1 MNDLAPKTIGPETT
15 GDATSFE
22 AMRHAMVQSQLRTN
36 AVNDPRVVTAMAKV
50 AREAFVPEAARR
62 LAYRDTAV
70 AIGNGRYLN
79 LPIATG
85 KLLTE
90 AYLEPTDR
98 VLLVGA
104 AGGYTAAVLAGLV
117 RSTVAV
123 ESDPDLAAHAR
134 ATLAGYGN
142 VELVEGPLDQG
153 HAAGAP
159 YDVLIVDGCVESLP
173 ESLVGQIA
181 AGGRVVTGLLERG
194 VSRLASGRTIKGG
207 FGLRAFADIDCV
219 ALPGFSAPQGFA
231 F

>member
-1 MNDLAPKTIGPETT
+1 MNDLAPETT
-15 GDATSFE
+15 GDASSFE

-50 AREAFVPEAARR
+50 AREAFVPDATRQ

-90 AYLEPTDR
+90 AYLEPTDK
-98 VLLVGA
+98 VLLIGA
-104 AGGYTAAVLAGLV
+104 AGGYTAAVLAVLV
-117 RSTVAV
+117 RSVVAV
-123 ESDPDLAAHAR
+123 ESDADLAAHAR
-134 ATLAGYGN
+134 AALAGYGN
-142 VELVEGPLDQG
+142 VELVEGPLDHG
-153 HAAGAP
+153 HATGAP
-159 YDVLIVDGCVESLP
+159 YDVLMVDGCVEALP
-173 ESLVGQIA
+173 ESLVGQVA

-194 VSRLASGRTIKGG
+194 VPRLAAGRTIKGG

-219 ALPGFSAPQGFA
+219 PLPGFSVPRGFA

>member
-1 MNDLAPKTIGPETT
+1 MNDLAANT
-15 GDATSFE
+15 TSFE

-36 AVNDPRVVTAMAKV
+36 AVNDPRVVTAMARV

-98 VLLVGA
+98 VLLIGA
-104 AGGYTAAVLAGLV
+104 AGGYTAAVLSGLV
-117 RSTVAV
+117 RSVVAV

-134 ATLAGYGN
+134 AALTSYGN

-159 YDVLIVDGCVESLP
+159 YDVLIVDGCVESLS

-207 FGLRAFADIDCV
+207 FGLRAFADLDCV
-219 ALPGFSAPQGFA
+219 ALPGFSAPRGFA

>member
-1 MNDLAPKTIGPETT
+1 MSDLVADT
-15 GDATSFE
+15 TSFE

-36 AVNDPRVVTAMAKV
+36 AVNDPRVVTAMARV
-50 AREAFVPEAARR
+50 AREAFVPVGAQR

-90 AYLEPTDR
+90 AYLEPTDK
-98 VLLVGA
+98 VLLIGA

-117 RSTVAV
+117 ESVVAV
-123 ESDPDLAAHAR
+123 ESDADLAAHAR
-134 ATLAGYGN
+134 QALTGYGN
-142 VELVEGPLDQG
+142 VELVEAPLDRG

-159 YDVLIVDGCVESLP
+159 YDVLVVDGGVEALP
-173 ESLVGQIA
+173 ESLVGQVA
-181 AGGRVVTGLLERG
+181 AGGRIVTGLIERG
-194 VSRLASGRTIKGG
+194 VSRLASGRTAKSG
-207 FGLRAFADIDCV
+207 FGLRAFADVDCV
-219 ALPGFSAPQGFA
+219 PLPGFAVPRGFA

>member
-1 MNDLAPKTIGPETT
+1 MNNLAPETT

-98 VLLVGA
+98 VLLIGA

-117 RSTVAV
+117 RSVVAV
-123 ESDPDLAAHAR
+123 ESDADLAAHAR
-134 ATLAGYGN
+134 AALAGYGN

-159 YDVLIVDGCVESLP
+159 YDVLIVDGCVESLS

-207 FGLRAFADIDCV
+207 FGLRAFADLDCV
-219 ALPGFSAPQGFA
+219 ALPGFSAPRGFA

>member
-1 MNDLAPKTIGPETT
+1 MNDLAPETT

-50 AREAFVPEAARR
+50 ARETFVPEAARR

-98 VLLVGA
+98 VLLIGA

-134 ATLAGYGN
+134 AALAGYGN

-159 YDVLIVDGCVESLP
+159 FDVLIVDGCVEALS

-181 AGGRVVTGLLERG
+181 AGGRVVAGLLERG

-207 FGLRAFADIDCV
+207 FGLLAFADIDCV
-219 ALPGFSAPQGFA
+219 ALPGFSAPRGFA

>member
-1 MNDLAPKTIGPETT
+1 MNNLAPETIG
-15 GDATSFE
+15 DDINFE

-36 AVNDPRVVTAMAKV
+36 AVNDPRVVTAMARV
-50 AREAFVPEAARR
+50 PREQFVPEGARR

-90 AYLEPTDR
+90 AYLEPTDK
-98 VLLVGA
+98 VLLIGA
-104 AGGYTAAVLAGLV
+104 AGGYTAAVLSGLV
-117 RSTVAV
+117 RSVVAV
-123 ESDPDLAAHAR
+123 ESDTDLAAHAS
-134 ATLAGYGN
+134 AALVGYGN

-153 HAAGAP
+153 HQAGAP
-159 YDVLIVDGCVESLP
+159 YDVLVVDGCVEALS

-181 AGGRVVTGLLERG
+181 SGGRVVTGLRERG
-194 VSRLASGRTIKGG
+194 VSRLASGRTIKGA
-207 FGLRAFADIDCV
+207 FGLRAFADVDCV
-219 ALPGFSAPQGFA
+219 ALPGFSAPRSFV

>member
-1 MNDLAPKTIGPETT
+1 MNNLAPDMIG
-15 GDATSFE
+15 DDISFE

-36 AVNDPRVVTAMAKV
+36 AVNDPRVVTAMARV
-50 AREAFVPEAARR
+50 PREQFVPEGARR

-90 AYLEPTDR
+90 AYLEPTDK
-98 VLLVGA
+98 VLLIGA
-104 AGGYTAAVLAGLV
+104 AGGYTAAVLSGLV
-117 RSTVAV
+117 RSVVAV
-123 ESDPDLAAHAR
+123 ESDTDLAAHAS
-134 ATLAGYGN
+134 AALVGYGN

-153 HAAGAP
+153 HQAGAP
-159 YDVLIVDGCVESLP
+159 YDVLVVDGCVEALS

-181 AGGRVVTGLLERG
+181 SGGRVVTGLRERG
-194 VSRLASGRTIKGG
+194 VSRLASGRTIKGA
-207 FGLRAFADIDCV
+207 FGLRAFADVDCV
-219 ALPGFSAPQGFA
+219 ALPGFSAPRSFV